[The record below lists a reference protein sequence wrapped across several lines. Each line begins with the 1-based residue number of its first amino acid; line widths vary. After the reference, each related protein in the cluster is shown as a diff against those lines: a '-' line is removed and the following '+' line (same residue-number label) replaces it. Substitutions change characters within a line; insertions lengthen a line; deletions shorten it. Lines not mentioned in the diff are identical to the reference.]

1 MKKKI
6 NGVDSPSAIERA
18 KFRLA
23 YVERIYNIWLNKY
36 EVEGVSR
43 DEREFILRALWA
55 KGYVAAFNLINPNK
69 SFMKSKPEYFSDTI
83 ELGYADAAFID
94 YNIYNR
100 PISCN
105 LINLRGS
112 PYIPGKEMII
122 NKDVVLITATHTL
135 DPLYSLLAPF
145 IDRVIDIEMTLRAN
159 LKGAKLTRLIE
170 VTDDS
175 KLSAEDLG
183 AQLDDDDPAIFVN
196 SGMADALRDIG
207 GATVT
212 LIDTLYKYKKDVE
225 NEILTILGIN
235 NTPFEKKERLVTD
248 EVNSNNELIES
259 NGGVMDDCLKES
271 CDLIKE
277 VFGKSISFTQKK
289 PEIPAQDDIINKEDK
304 GAQDGRDIHN

>member
-6 NGVDSPSAIERA
+6 NIYQKPSALEREQ
-18 KFRLA
+18 FRLA
-23 YVERIYNIWLNKY
+23 YIERIYNIWLNKY

-43 DEREFILRALWA
+43 DEREFILRALWE

-69 SFMKSKPEYFSDTI
+69 TFMKSKPEYFADPV

-112 PYIPGKEMII
+112 PYIPAKEMVI
-122 NKDVVLITATHTL
+122 NKDVVIISATHTL
-135 DPLYSLLAPF
+135 DPLYTLLAPF
-145 IDRVIDIEMTLRAN
+145 IARVIDIEMTIRAN

-183 AQLDDDDPAIFVN
+183 AQLDDDDPVIFVN
-196 SGMADALRDIG
+196 SGMAEALRDIG
-207 GATVT
+207 GASST

-248 EVNSNNELIES
+248 EVNSNNQLVEE

-289 PEIPAQDDIINKEDK
+289 TEIPAQDDIISQEENPNNEVSK
-304 GAQDGRDIHN
+304 

>member
-6 NGVDSPSAIERA
+6 NIYQKPSAVEREQ
-18 KFRLA
+18 FRLA

-43 DEREFILRALWA
+43 DEREFILRQLWE
-55 KGYVAAFNLINPNK
+55 KGYVAAFNLINANK
-69 SFMKSKPEYFSDTI
+69 VFMNSKPEYFADPV

-112 PYIPGKEMII
+112 PYIPAKEMVI
-122 NKDVVLITATHTL
+122 NKDVVIISATHTL
-135 DPLYSLLAPF
+135 DPLYTLLAPF
-145 IDRVIDIEMTLRAN
+145 IARLIDIEMTIRAN

-183 AQLDDDDPAIFVN
+183 AQLDDDDPVIFVN
-196 SGMADALRDIG
+196 SGMAEALRDIG
-207 GATVT
+207 GASST

-248 EVNSNNELIES
+248 EVNSNNQLVEE

-277 VFGKSISFTQKK
+277 VFGKSILFTQKK
-289 PEIPAQDDIINKEDK
+289 TEIPTQDDIIKEEENPNNEVSK
-304 GAQDGRDIHN
+304 

>member
-6 NGVDSPSAIERA
+6 NIYQKPSALEREQ
-18 KFRLA
+18 FRLA
-23 YVERIYNIWLNKY
+23 YIERVYNIWLNKY

-43 DEREFILRALWA
+43 DEREFILRSLWE

-69 SFMKSKPEYFSDTI
+69 TFMQSKPEYFADPI

-100 PISCN
+100 PISCT

-112 PYIPGKEMII
+112 PYIPAKEMVI
-122 NKDVVLITATHTL
+122 NKDVVIIAATHTL
-135 DPLYSLLAPF
+135 DPLYTLLAPF
-145 IDRVIDIEMTLRAN
+145 IARVIDIEMTIRAN

-183 AQLDDDDPAIFVN
+183 AQLDDDEPVIFVN
-196 SGMADALRDIG
+196 SGMGEALRDIG
-207 GATVT
+207 GASST

-248 EVNSNNELIES
+248 EVNSNNQLVEE

-271 CDLIKE
+271 CDLVKE
-277 VFGKSISFTQKK
+277 VFGKTIAFTQKK
-289 PEIPAQDDIINKEDK
+289 TEIPAQDDIIKQEENPSNEVSK
-304 GAQDGRDIHN
+304 